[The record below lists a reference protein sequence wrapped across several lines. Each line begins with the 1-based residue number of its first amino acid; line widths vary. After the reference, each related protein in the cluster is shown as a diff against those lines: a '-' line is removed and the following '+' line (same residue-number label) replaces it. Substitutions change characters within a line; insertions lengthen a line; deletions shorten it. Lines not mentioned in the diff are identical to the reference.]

1 MTFDS
6 FDIKSLI
13 RPVIDFP
20 KPGVIFRDI
29 TPLFQSPRALRL
41 VADSF
46 AQRYVEA
53 DFTHIGAMD
62 ARGFLI
68 GSIIAYQLNKPLI
81 LFRKQG
87 KLPADVLA
95 EGYQTEYGE
104 AFLEVHADSLCEGDS
119 VLMFDDL
126 IATGGTLIA
135 AANLVRRMGAKIFE
149 AAAIIDLPELG
160 GSQRLADMGIP
171 TYCLTQFGLTE
182 RSASSVLTPSR
193 ASPAPTLE
201 CILLWEPRLPA
212 IRPKEHPG
220 LQPHL
225 LTDDFIHHFARPATN
240 RQNPVIAIQP
250 LHQTATHISLP
261 AQYLHRVIRHPIS
274 GIGGQILG
282 HGNLF
287 DYALSGGHL
296 RGLAIGE
303 LAGNLHGGSHFRQ
316 AMLEHL
322 EFADGFAE
330 CFALGG
336 PLEAFLQGQLRGH
349 VGHEGQ
355 GQALALEV
363 AHDAGKAHV
372 LDTDEIAHRHAAV
385 IEE

>member
-126 IATGGTLIA
+126 IATGGTLLA
-135 AANLVRRMGAKIFE
+135 AARLVRRLGAHVHE

-160 GSQRLADMGIP
+160 GSQKLQDAGIP
-171 TYCLTQFGLTE
+171 TFTLTAFELSE
-182 RSASSVLTPSR
+182 R
-193 ASPAPTLE
+193 
-201 CILLWEPRLPA
+201 
-212 IRPKEHPG
+212 
-220 LQPHL
+220 
-225 LTDDFIHHFARPATN
+225 
-240 RQNPVIAIQP
+240 
-250 LHQTATHISLP
+250 
-261 AQYLHRVIRHPIS
+261 
-274 GIGGQILG
+274 
-282 HGNLF
+282 
-287 DYALSGGHL
+287 
-296 RGLAIGE
+296 
-303 LAGNLHGGSHFRQ
+303 
-316 AMLEHL
+316 
-322 EFADGFAE
+322 
-330 CFALGG
+330 
-336 PLEAFLQGQLRGH
+336 
-349 VGHEGQ
+349 
-355 GQALALEV
+355 
-363 AHDAGKAHV
+363 
-372 LDTDEIAHRHAAV
+372 
-385 IEE
+385 